1 MQFNEAQIQAIQHNT
16 GPCMVIAGPGSGKTT
31 VLTHRVRYLI
41 ERYGVNP
48 SDILVI
54 TFTKAAAEQMKL
66 KFKGLSEGRNSA
78 VTFGTFHAVFFTI
91 LKAAYNYSAH
101 CIIKPQIQ
109 HEFVK
114 DQMCRLELEYD
125 DENEAV
131 AGVLSEISCVK
142 GEDVNIDEYESRCI
156 PPQSFRIMY
165 RAYDDMLVRKHLID
179 FDDMIVQC
187 RELLM
192 QREDYRRA
200 WQNKYK
206 YILIDEFQDI
216 NKAQFDVVRILADE
230 YRNLFVVGDDDQSI
244 YGFRGSAPQIMLD
257 FNKYYSD
264 AVRIDMCINYRSTG
278 NIVFASRAV
287 AEENEHRYY
296 KDITTYNSQ
305 GDTVSVYEFNSLND
319 EKAFLVS
326 EIRRLID
333 TGIAADDIA
342 VLSRT
347 NVIGNMYMSRL
358 ESDGIP
364 CCDYS
369 AVQDVYEHWISKD
382 ILTYIRIALGSRER
396 MDFLRIINKPLRYI
410 TRSYITQ
417 PADINALKRSCERN
431 EQMSEQVEK
440 LASDINMIRNMSP
453 FAAVNYIRKG
463 IGYDE
468 YIRNY
473 IYEYKADKEELY
485 NVLDELAH
493 RASRYMSLSQWLDG
507 ITEYLKQCDTQR
519 RNNTVE
525 GVHMLT
531 MHGSKGLEYK
541 IVMVMDV
548 CEGIIPYNKA
558 VLDEQIEEERRLFLC
573 CNDKGKRKVVSSV
586 PQAEVQQRYNPFTL
600 YRRASYC
607 SLSSSSYRSSY
618 SIASNSSSNASDTS
632 SYSSSDSIFSS
643 TGSLSPSTLYL

>member
-1 MQFNEAQIQAIQHNT
+1 MQFNKAQIQAIQHNK

-41 ERYGVNP
+41 DRCGVKP

-54 TFTKAAAEQMKL
+54 TFTKAAAEQMKF
-66 KFKGLSEGRNSA
+66 KFKGLSEGRSSA

-91 LKAAYNYSAH
+91 LKAAYNYSAR
-101 CIIKPQIQ
+101 CIITPQVQ

-114 DQMCRLELEYD
+114 DQIHRLELEYD
-125 DENEAV
+125 DEKEAV
-131 AGVLSEISCVK
+131 DGVLSEISRVK
-142 GEDVNIDEYESRCI
+142 GEAVNIDEYESRCI
-156 PPQSFRIMY
+156 PPQSFRIIYM
-165 RAYDDMLVRKHLID
+165 AYDDMLVRKHLID

-305 GDTVSVYEFNSLND
+305 GDTVSVYKFNSLND

-369 AVQDVYEHWISKD
+369 VVQDIYEHWISKD

-396 MDFLRIINKPLRYI
+396 IDFLRIINKPLRYI
-410 TRSYITQ
+410 SRSYITQ
-417 PADINALKRSCERN
+417 PADINALKRGYEGN
-431 EQMSEQVEK
+431 EQMSKQVEK
-440 LASDINMIRNMSP
+440 LVSDISMIRSMSP

-463 IGYDE
+463 VGYDE

-473 IYEYKADKEELY
+473 IYEHKADKEELY

-493 RASRYMSLSQWLDG
+493 RASQYMSLSQWLDG
-507 ITEYLKQCDTQR
+507 IVEYIRQCDKDRQ
-519 RNNTVE
+519 NNTAD

-541 IVMVMDV
+541 IVLVMDA
-548 CEGIIPYNKA
+548 CEGIIPYNKSI
-558 VLDEQIEEERRLFLC
+558 LDEQIEEERRLFYVAMTRAKEKLYLLYP
-573 CNDKGKRKVVSSV
+573 K
-586 PQAEVQQRYNPFTL
+586 QRYNKDTT
-600 YRRASYC
+600 
-607 SLSSSSYRSSY
+607 RSRFIEELLTARY
-618 SIASNSSSNASDTS
+618 PLLRTDLHT
-632 SYSSSDSIFSS
+632 
-643 TGSLSPSTLYL
+643 P

>member
-1 MQFNEAQIQAIQHNT
+1 MQFNEAQIQAIQHNK

-41 ERYGVNP
+41 DRCGVNP

-66 KFKGLSEGRNSA
+66 KFKGLSEGRSSA

-91 LKAAYNYSAH
+91 LKAAYNYSAR
-101 CIIKPQIQ
+101 CIITPQVQ

-125 DENEAV
+125 DEKEAV
-131 AGVLSEISCVK
+131 AGVLSEISRVK
-142 GEDVNIDEYESRCI
+142 GEAVNIDEYESMCV
-156 PPQSFRIMY
+156 PPQSFRIIYM
-165 RAYDDMLVRKHLID
+165 AYDDMLVKKHLID
-179 FDDMIVQC
+179 FDDMIVLC

-216 NKAQFDVVRILADE
+216 NKAQFDVVRILADG

-278 NIVFASRAV
+278 NVVLASRAV

-296 KDITTYNSQ
+296 KDITTNNAQ
-305 GDTVSVYEFNSLND
+305 GDSVSIYEFNTLND

-333 TGIAADDIA
+333 AGIAADDIA

-347 NVIGNMYMSRL
+347 NIIGNMYMSRL
-358 ESDGIP
+358 KSEGIL
-364 CCDYS
+364 CRDDS
-369 AVQDVYEHWISKD
+369 AIQDVYEHWISKD
-382 ILTYIRIALGSRER
+382 ILTYIKIALGSRER

-417 PADINALKRSCERN
+417 PADINALKRGYEGN

-440 LASDINMIRNMSP
+440 LLYDISMIRSMSP

-463 IGYDE
+463 VGYDE

-473 IYEYKADKEELY
+473 IYEHKVDKEELY

-493 RASRYMSLSQWLDG
+493 RASQYMSLSQWLDG
-507 ITEYLKQCDTQR
+507 ITEYIRQCDKDRQ
-519 RNNTVE
+519 NNTAD

-541 IVMVMDV
+541 IVLVMDV

-558 VLDEQIEEERRLFLC
+558 VLDEQIEEERRLFYVAMTRAKEKLYLLYP
-573 CNDKGKRKVVSSV
+573 K
-586 PQAEVQQRYNPFTL
+586 QRYNKDTT
-600 YRRASYC
+600 
-607 SLSSSSYRSSY
+607 RSRFIEEILTARY
-618 SIASNSSSNASDTS
+618 PLLRTDLHT
-632 SYSSSDSIFSS
+632 
-643 TGSLSPSTLYL
+643 P

>member
-1 MQFNEAQIQAIQHNT
+1 MQFNKAQIQAIQHNK

-41 ERYGVNP
+41 DRCGVKP

-54 TFTKAAAEQMKL
+54 TFTKAAAEQMKF
-66 KFKGLSEGRNSA
+66 KFKGLSEGRSSA

-91 LKAAYNYSAH
+91 LKVAYNYSAR
-101 CIIKPQIQ
+101 CIITPQVQ

-114 DQMCRLELEYD
+114 DQIHRLELEYD
-125 DENEAV
+125 DEKEAV
-131 AGVLSEISCVK
+131 DGVLSEISRVK
-142 GEDVNIDEYESRCI
+142 GEAVNIDEYESRCI
-156 PPQSFRIMY
+156 PPQSFRIIYM
-165 RAYDDMLVRKHLID
+165 AYDDMLVRKHLID

-369 AVQDVYEHWISKD
+369 VVQDIYEHWISKD

-396 MDFLRIINKPLRYI
+396 IDFLRIINKPLRYI
-410 TRSYITQ
+410 SRSYITQ
-417 PADINALKRSCERN
+417 PADINALKRGYEGN
-431 EQMSEQVEK
+431 EQMSKQVEK
-440 LASDINMIRNMSP
+440 LVSDISMIRSMSP

-463 IGYDE
+463 VGYDE

-473 IYEYKADKEELY
+473 IYEHKADKEELY

-493 RASRYMSLSQWLDG
+493 RASQYMSLSQWLDG
-507 ITEYLKQCDTQR
+507 IAEYIRQCDKDRQ
-519 RNNTVE
+519 NNTAD

-541 IVMVMDV
+541 IVLVMDV
-548 CEGIIPYNKA
+548 CEGIIPYNKSI
-558 VLDEQIEEERRLFLC
+558 LDEQIEEERRLFYVAMTRAKEKLYLLYP
-573 CNDKGKRKVVSSV
+573 K
-586 PQAEVQQRYNPFTL
+586 QRYNKDTT
-600 YRRASYC
+600 
-607 SLSSSSYRSSY
+607 RSRFIEELLTARY
-618 SIASNSSSNASDTS
+618 PLLRTDLHT
-632 SYSSSDSIFSS
+632 
-643 TGSLSPSTLYL
+643 P

>member
-1 MQFNEAQIQAIQHNT
+1 MQFNKAQIQAIQHNK

-41 ERYGVNP
+41 DRCGVKP

-54 TFTKAAAEQMKL
+54 TFTKAAAEQMKF
-66 KFKGLSEGRNSA
+66 KFKGLSEGRSSA

-91 LKAAYNYSAH
+91 LKAAYNYSAR
-101 CIIKPQIQ
+101 CIITPQVQ

-114 DQMCRLELEYD
+114 DQIHRLELEYD
-125 DENEAV
+125 DEKEAV
-131 AGVLSEISCVK
+131 DGVLSEISRVK
-142 GEDVNIDEYESRCI
+142 GEAVNIDEYESRCI
-156 PPQSFRIMY
+156 PPQSFRIIYM
-165 RAYDDMLVRKHLID
+165 AYDDMLVRKHLID

-507 ITEYLKQCDTQR
+507 ITEYLKQCDNQR

-558 VLDEQIEEERRLFLC
+558 VLDEQIEEERRLFYVAMTRAKEKLYLLYP
-573 CNDKGKRKVVSSV
+573 K
-586 PQAEVQQRYNPFTL
+586 QRYNKDTT
-600 YRRASYC
+600 
-607 SLSSSSYRSSY
+607 RSRFIEELLTARY
-618 SIASNSSSNASDTS
+618 PLLRTDLHT
-632 SYSSSDSIFSS
+632 
-643 TGSLSPSTLYL
+643 P

>member
-1 MQFNEAQIQAIQHNT
+1 MQFNKAQIQAIQHNK

-41 ERYGVNP
+41 DRCGVKP

-54 TFTKAAAEQMKL
+54 TFTKAAAEQMKF
-66 KFKGLSEGRNSA
+66 KFKGLSEGRSSA

-91 LKAAYNYSAH
+91 LKAAYNYSAR
-101 CIIKPQIQ
+101 CIITPQVQ

-114 DQMCRLELEYD
+114 DQIHRLELEYD
-125 DENEAV
+125 DEKEAV
-131 AGVLSEISCVK
+131 DGVLSEISRVK
-142 GEDVNIDEYESRCI
+142 GEAVNIDEYESRCI
-156 PPQSFRIMY
+156 PPQSFRIIYM
-165 RAYDDMLVRKHLID
+165 AYDDMLVRKHLID

-278 NIVFASRAV
+278 NIVLASRAV

-296 KDITTYNSQ
+296 KDITTYNTQ

-319 EKAFLVS
+319 EKAFAAS

-333 TGIAADDIA
+333 SGIAADDIA

-369 AVQDVYEHWISKD
+369 AVQDAYEHWISKD

-396 MDFLRIINKPLRYI
+396 IDFLRIINKPLRYI
-410 TRSYITQ
+410 SRSYITQ
-417 PADINALKRSCERN
+417 PADINALKRGYEGN
-431 EQMSEQVEK
+431 EQMSKQVEK
-440 LASDINMIRNMSP
+440 LVSDISMIRSMSP

-463 IGYDE
+463 VGYDE

-473 IYEYKADKEELY
+473 IYEHKADKEELY

-493 RASRYMSLSQWLDG
+493 RASQYMSLSQWLDG
-507 ITEYLKQCDTQR
+507 IAEYIRQCDKDRQ
-519 RNNTVE
+519 NNTAD

-541 IVMVMDV
+541 IVLVMDV

-558 VLDEQIEEERRLFLC
+558 VLDEQIEEERRLFYVAMTRAKEKLYLLYP
-573 CNDKGKRKVVSSV
+573 K
-586 PQAEVQQRYNPFTL
+586 QRYNKDTT
-600 YRRASYC
+600 
-607 SLSSSSYRSSY
+607 RSRFIEEILTARY
-618 SIASNSSSNASDTS
+618 PLLRIDLHT
-632 SYSSSDSIFSS
+632 
-643 TGSLSPSTLYL
+643 P

>member
-1 MQFNEAQIQAIQHNT
+1 MQFNKAQIQAIQHNK

-41 ERYGVNP
+41 DRCGVKP

-54 TFTKAAAEQMKL
+54 TFTKAAAEQMKF
-66 KFKGLSEGRNSA
+66 KFKGLSEGRSSA

-91 LKAAYNYSAH
+91 LKAAYNYSAR
-101 CIIKPQIQ
+101 CIITPQVQ

-114 DQMCRLELEYD
+114 DQIHRLELEYD
-125 DENEAV
+125 DEKEAV
-131 AGVLSEISCVK
+131 DGVLSEISRVK
-142 GEDVNIDEYESRCI
+142 GEAVNIDEYESRCI
-156 PPQSFRIMY
+156 PPQSFRIIYM
-165 RAYDDMLVRKHLID
+165 AYDDMLVRKHLID

-369 AVQDVYEHWISKD
+369 VVQDIYEHWISKD

-396 MDFLRIINKPLRYI
+396 IDFLRIINKPLRYI
-410 TRSYITQ
+410 SRSYITQ
-417 PADINALKRSCERN
+417 PADINALKRGYEGN

-473 IYEYKADKEELY
+473 IYEHKADKEELY

-493 RASRYMSLSQWLDG
+493 RASQYMSLSQWLDG
-507 ITEYLKQCDTQR
+507 IVEYIRQCDKDRQ
-519 RNNTVE
+519 NNTAD

-541 IVMVMDV
+541 IVLVMDA
-548 CEGIIPYNKA
+548 CEGIIPYNKSI
-558 VLDEQIEEERRLFLC
+558 LDEQIEEERRLFYVAMTRAKEKLYLLYP
-573 CNDKGKRKVVSSV
+573 K
-586 PQAEVQQRYNPFTL
+586 QRYNKDTT
-600 YRRASYC
+600 
-607 SLSSSSYRSSY
+607 RSRFIEELLTARY
-618 SIASNSSSNASDTS
+618 PLLRTDLHT
-632 SYSSSDSIFSS
+632 
-643 TGSLSPSTLYL
+643 P

>member
-1 MQFNEAQIQAIQHNT
+1 MQFNKAQIQAIQHNK

-41 ERYGVNP
+41 DRCGVKP

-54 TFTKAAAEQMKL
+54 TFTKAAAEQMKF
-66 KFKGLSEGRNSA
+66 KFKGLSEGRSSA

-91 LKAAYNYSAH
+91 LKAAYNYSAR
-101 CIIKPQIQ
+101 CIITPQVQ

-114 DQMCRLELEYD
+114 DQIHRLELEYD
-125 DENEAV
+125 DEKEAV
-131 AGVLSEISCVK
+131 DGVLSEISRVK
-142 GEDVNIDEYESRCI
+142 GETVNIDEYESRCI
-156 PPQSFRIMY
+156 PPQSFRIIYM
-165 RAYDDMLVRKHLID
+165 AYDDMLVRKHLID

-369 AVQDVYEHWISKD
+369 VVQDIYEHWISKD

-396 MDFLRIINKPLRYI
+396 IDFLRIINKPLRYI
-410 TRSYITQ
+410 SRSYITQ
-417 PADINALKRSCERN
+417 PADINALKRGYEGN
-431 EQMSEQVEK
+431 EQMSKQVEK
-440 LASDINMIRNMSP
+440 LVSDISMIRSMSP

-463 IGYDE
+463 VGYDE

-473 IYEYKADKEELY
+473 IYEHKADKEELY

-493 RASRYMSLSQWLDG
+493 RASQYMSLSQWLDG
-507 ITEYLKQCDTQR
+507 IVEYIRQCDKDRQ
-519 RNNTVE
+519 NNTAD

-541 IVMVMDV
+541 IVLVMDA
-548 CEGIIPYNKA
+548 CEGIIPYNKSI
-558 VLDEQIEEERRLFLC
+558 LDEQIEEERRLFYVAMTRAKEKLYLLYP
-573 CNDKGKRKVVSSV
+573 K
-586 PQAEVQQRYNPFTL
+586 QRYNKDTT
-600 YRRASYC
+600 
-607 SLSSSSYRSSY
+607 RSRFIEELLTARY
-618 SIASNSSSNASDTS
+618 PLLRTDLHT
-632 SYSSSDSIFSS
+632 
-643 TGSLSPSTLYL
+643 P

>member
-1 MQFNEAQIQAIQHNT
+1 MQFNKAQIQAIQHNK

-41 ERYGVNP
+41 DRCGVKP

-54 TFTKAAAEQMKL
+54 TFTKAAAEQMKF
-66 KFKGLSEGRNSA
+66 KFKGLSEGRSSA

-91 LKAAYNYSAH
+91 LKAAYNYSAR
-101 CIIKPQIQ
+101 CIITPQVQ

-114 DQMCRLELEYD
+114 DQIHRLELEYD
-125 DENEAV
+125 DEKEAV
-131 AGVLSEISCVK
+131 DGVLSEISRVK
-142 GEDVNIDEYESRCI
+142 GEAVNIDEYESRCI
-156 PPQSFRIMY
+156 PPQSFRIIYM
-165 RAYDDMLVRKHLID
+165 AYDDMLVRKHLID

-369 AVQDVYEHWISKD
+369 VVQDIYEHWISKD

-396 MDFLRIINKPLRYI
+396 IDFLRIINKPLRYI
-410 TRSYITQ
+410 SRSYITQ
-417 PADINALKRSCERN
+417 PADINALKRGYEGN
-431 EQMSEQVEK
+431 EQMSKQVEK
-440 LASDINMIRNMSP
+440 LVSDISMIRSMSP

-463 IGYDE
+463 VGYDE

-473 IYEYKADKEELY
+473 IYEHKADKEELY

-493 RASRYMSLSQWLDG
+493 RASQYMSLSQWLDG
-507 ITEYLKQCDTQR
+507 IVEYIRQCDKDRQ
-519 RNNTVE
+519 NNTAD

-541 IVMVMDV
+541 IVLVMDA
-548 CEGIIPYNKA
+548 CEGIIPYNKSI
-558 VLDEQIEEERRLFLC
+558 LDEQIEEERRLFYVAMTRAKEKLYLLYP
-573 CNDKGKRKVVSSV
+573 K
-586 PQAEVQQRYNPFTL
+586 QRYNKDTT
-600 YRRASYC
+600 
-607 SLSSSSYRSSY
+607 RSRFIEELLTARY
-618 SIASNSSSNASDTS
+618 PLLRTDFHT
-632 SYSSSDSIFSS
+632 
-643 TGSLSPSTLYL
+643 P

>member
-1 MQFNEAQIQAIQHNT
+1 MQFNKAQIQAIQHNK

-41 ERYGVNP
+41 DRCGVKP

-54 TFTKAAAEQMKL
+54 TFTKAAAEQMKF
-66 KFKGLSEGRNSA
+66 KFKGLSEGRSSA

-91 LKAAYNYSAH
+91 LKAAYNYSAR
-101 CIIKPQIQ
+101 CIITPQVQ

-114 DQMCRLELEYD
+114 DQIHRLELEYD
-125 DENEAV
+125 DEKEAV
-131 AGVLSEISCVK
+131 DGVLSEISRVK
-142 GEDVNIDEYESRCI
+142 GEAVNIDEYESRCI
-156 PPQSFRIMY
+156 PPQSFRIIYM
-165 RAYDDMLVRKHLID
+165 AYDDMLVRKHLID

-333 TGIAADDIA
+333 TGIAVDDIA

-369 AVQDVYEHWISKD
+369 VVQDIYEHWISKD

-396 MDFLRIINKPLRYI
+396 IDFLRIINKPLRYI
-410 TRSYITQ
+410 SRSYITQ
-417 PADINALKRSCERN
+417 PADINALKRGYEGN
-431 EQMSEQVEK
+431 EQMSKQVEK
-440 LASDINMIRNMSP
+440 LVSDISMIRSMSP

-463 IGYDE
+463 VGYDE

-473 IYEYKADKEELY
+473 IYEHKADKEELY

-493 RASRYMSLSQWLDG
+493 RASQYMSLSQWLDG
-507 ITEYLKQCDTQR
+507 IAEYIRQCDKDRQ
-519 RNNTVE
+519 NNTAD

-541 IVMVMDV
+541 IVLVMDV
-548 CEGIIPYNKA
+548 CEGIIPYNKSI
-558 VLDEQIEEERRLFLC
+558 LDEQIEEERRLFYVAMTRAKEKLYLLYP
-573 CNDKGKRKVVSSV
+573 K
-586 PQAEVQQRYNPFTL
+586 QRYNKDTT
-600 YRRASYC
+600 
-607 SLSSSSYRSSY
+607 RSRFIEELLTARY
-618 SIASNSSSNASDTS
+618 PLLRTDLHT
-632 SYSSSDSIFSS
+632 
-643 TGSLSPSTLYL
+643 P

>member
-1 MQFNEAQIQAIQHNT
+1 MQFNKAQIQAIQHNK

-41 ERYGVNP
+41 DRCGVKP

-54 TFTKAAAEQMKL
+54 TFTKAAAEQMKF
-66 KFKGLSEGRNSA
+66 KFKGLSEGRSSA

-91 LKAAYNYSAH
+91 LKAAYNYSAR
-101 CIIKPQIQ
+101 CIITPQVQ

-114 DQMCRLELEYD
+114 DQIHRLELEYD
-125 DENEAV
+125 DEKEAV
-131 AGVLSEISCVK
+131 DGVLSEISRVK
-142 GEDVNIDEYESRCI
+142 GEAVNIDEYESRCI
-156 PPQSFRIMY
+156 PPQSFRIIYM
-165 RAYDDMLVRKHLID
+165 AYDDMLVRKHLID

-216 NKAQFDVVRILADE
+216 NKAQFDVVRILADR

-278 NIVFASRAV
+278 NIVLASRAV

-296 KDITTYNSQ
+296 KDITTYNTQ

-319 EKAFLVS
+319 EKAFAAS

-333 TGIAADDIA
+333 SGIAADDIA

-369 AVQDVYEHWISKD
+369 VVQDIYEHWISKD

-396 MDFLRIINKPLRYI
+396 IDFLRIINKPLRYI
-410 TRSYITQ
+410 SRSYITQ
-417 PADINALKRSCERN
+417 PADINALKRGYEGN
-431 EQMSEQVEK
+431 EQMSKQVEK
-440 LASDINMIRNMSP
+440 LVSDISMIRSMSP

-463 IGYDE
+463 VGYDE

-473 IYEYKADKEELY
+473 IYEHKADKEELY

-493 RASRYMSLSQWLDG
+493 RASQYMSLSQWLDG
-507 ITEYLKQCDTQR
+507 IAEYIRQCDKDRQ
-519 RNNTVE
+519 NNTAD

-541 IVMVMDV
+541 IVLVMDV

-558 VLDEQIEEERRLFLC
+558 VLDEQIEEERRLFYVAMTRAKEKLYLLYP
-573 CNDKGKRKVVSSV
+573 K
-586 PQAEVQQRYNPFTL
+586 QRYNKDTT
-600 YRRASYC
+600 
-607 SLSSSSYRSSY
+607 RSRFIEEILTARY
-618 SIASNSSSNASDTS
+618 PLLRIDLHT
-632 SYSSSDSIFSS
+632 
-643 TGSLSPSTLYL
+643 P

>member
-1 MQFNEAQIQAIQHNT
+1 MQFNKAQIQAIQHNK

-41 ERYGVNP
+41 DRCGVKP

-54 TFTKAAAEQMKL
+54 TFTKAAAEQMKF
-66 KFKGLSEGRNSA
+66 KFKGLSEGRSSA

-91 LKAAYNYSAH
+91 LKAAYNYSAR
-101 CIIKPQIQ
+101 CIITPQVQ

-114 DQMCRLELEYD
+114 DQIHRLELEYD
-125 DENEAV
+125 DEKEAV
-131 AGVLSEISCVK
+131 DGVLSEISRVK
-142 GEDVNIDEYESRCI
+142 GEAVNIDEYESRCI
-156 PPQSFRIMY
+156 PPQSFRIIYM
-165 RAYDDMLVRKHLID
+165 AYDDMLVRKHLID

-369 AVQDVYEHWISKD
+369 VVQDIYEHWISKD

-396 MDFLRIINKPLRYI
+396 IDFLRIINKPLRYI
-410 TRSYITQ
+410 SRSYITQ
-417 PADINALKRSCERN
+417 PADINALKRGYEGN
-431 EQMSEQVEK
+431 EQMSKQVEK
-440 LASDINMIRNMSP
+440 LVSDISMIRSMSP
-453 FAAVNYIRKG
+453 FAAVNYICL
-463 IGYDE
+463 
-468 YIRNY
+468 
-473 IYEYKADKEELY
+473 LY
-485 NVLDELAH
+485 
-493 RASRYMSLSQWLDG
+493 
-507 ITEYLKQCDTQR
+507 T
-519 RNNTVE
+519 
-525 GVHMLT
+525 
-531 MHGSKGLEYK
+531 
-541 IVMVMDV
+541 
-548 CEGIIPYNKA
+548 
-558 VLDEQIEEERRLFLC
+558 
-573 CNDKGKRKVVSSV
+573 
-586 PQAEVQQRYNPFTL
+586 
-600 YRRASYC
+600 
-607 SLSSSSYRSSY
+607 
-618 SIASNSSSNASDTS
+618 
-632 SYSSSDSIFSS
+632 
-643 TGSLSPSTLYL
+643 SPSPRD

>member
-1 MQFNEAQIQAIQHNT
+1 MQFNEAQIQAIQHNK

-41 ERYGVNP
+41 DRCGVKP

-54 TFTKAAAEQMKL
+54 TFTKAAAEQMKF
-66 KFKGLSEGRNSA
+66 KFKGLSEGRSSA

-91 LKAAYNYSAH
+91 LKAAYNYSAR
-101 CIIKPQIQ
+101 CIITPQVQ

-114 DQMCRLELEYD
+114 DQIHRLELEYD
-125 DENEAV
+125 DEKEAV
-131 AGVLSEISCVK
+131 DGVLSEISRVK
-142 GEDVNIDEYESRCI
+142 GEAVNIDEYESRCI
-156 PPQSFRIMY
+156 PPQSFRIIYM
-165 RAYDDMLVRKHLID
+165 AYDDMLVRKHLID

-369 AVQDVYEHWISKD
+369 VVQDIYEHWISKD

-396 MDFLRIINKPLRYI
+396 IDFLRIINKPLRYI
-410 TRSYITQ
+410 SHSYITQ
-417 PADINALKRSCERN
+417 PADINALKRGYEGN

-440 LASDINMIRNMSP
+440 LVSDISLIRSMSP

-463 IGYDE
+463 VGYDE

-473 IYEYKADKEELY
+473 IYEHKADKEELY

-493 RASRYMSLSQWLDG
+493 RASQYMSLSQWLED
-507 ITEYLKQCDTQR
+507 IAEYIRQCDKDRQ
-519 RNNTVE
+519 NNTAD

-541 IVMVMDV
+541 IVLVMDV

-558 VLDEQIEEERRLFLC
+558 VLDSQIEEERRLFYVAMTRAKEKLYLLYP
-573 CNDKGKRKVVSSV
+573 K
-586 PQAEVQQRYNPFTL
+586 QRYNKDTT
-600 YRRASYC
+600 
-607 SLSSSSYRSSY
+607 RSRFIEELLTARY
-618 SIASNSSSNASDTS
+618 PLLRTDLHT
-632 SYSSSDSIFSS
+632 
-643 TGSLSPSTLYL
+643 P

>member
-1 MQFNEAQIQAIQHNT
+1 MQFNKAQIQAIQHNK

-41 ERYGVNP
+41 DRCGVKP

-54 TFTKAAAEQMKL
+54 TFTKAAAEQMKF
-66 KFKGLSEGRNSA
+66 KFKGLSEGRSSA

-91 LKAAYNYSAH
+91 LKAAYNYSAR
-101 CIIKPQIQ
+101 CIITPQVQ

-114 DQMCRLELEYD
+114 DQIHRLELEYD
-125 DENEAV
+125 DEKEAV
-131 AGVLSEISCVK
+131 DGVLSEISRVK
-142 GEDVNIDEYESRCI
+142 GEAVNIDEYESRCI
-156 PPQSFRIMY
+156 PPQSFRIIYM
-165 RAYDDMLVRKHLID
+165 AYDDMLVRKHLID

-216 NKAQFDVVRILADE
+216 NKAQFDVVRILADR

-369 AVQDVYEHWISKD
+369 VVQDIYEHWISKD

-396 MDFLRIINKPLRYI
+396 IDFLRIINKPLRYI
-410 TRSYITQ
+410 SRSYITQ
-417 PADINALKRSCERN
+417 PADINALKRGYEGN
-431 EQMSEQVEK
+431 EQMSKQVEK
-440 LASDINMIRNMSP
+440 LVSDISMIRSMSP

-463 IGYDE
+463 VGYDE

-473 IYEYKADKEELY
+473 IYEHKADKEELY

-493 RASRYMSLSQWLDG
+493 RASQYMSLSQWLDG
-507 ITEYLKQCDTQR
+507 IVEYIRQCDKDRQ
-519 RNNTVE
+519 NNTAD

-541 IVMVMDV
+541 IVLVMDA
-548 CEGIIPYNKA
+548 CEGIIPYNKSI
-558 VLDEQIEEERRLFLC
+558 LDEQIEEERRLFYVAMTRAKEKLYLLYP
-573 CNDKGKRKVVSSV
+573 K
-586 PQAEVQQRYNPFTL
+586 QRYNKDTT
-600 YRRASYC
+600 
-607 SLSSSSYRSSY
+607 RSRFIEELLTARY
-618 SIASNSSSNASDTS
+618 PLLRTDLHT
-632 SYSSSDSIFSS
+632 
-643 TGSLSPSTLYL
+643 P

>member
-1 MQFNEAQIQAIQHNT
+1 MQFNKAQIQAIQHNK

-41 ERYGVNP
+41 DRCGVKP

-54 TFTKAAAEQMKL
+54 TFTKAAAEQMKF
-66 KFKGLSEGRNSA
+66 KFKGLSEGRSSA
-78 VTFGTFHAVFFTI
+78 VTFDTFHAVFFTI
-91 LKAAYNYSAH
+91 LKAAYNYSAR
-101 CIIKPQIQ
+101 CIITPQVQ

-114 DQMCRLELEYD
+114 DQIHRLELEYD
-125 DENEAV
+125 DEKEAV
-131 AGVLSEISCVK
+131 DGVLSEISRVK
-142 GEDVNIDEYESRCI
+142 GEAVNIDEYESRCI
-156 PPQSFRIMY
+156 PPQSFRIIYM
-165 RAYDDMLVRKHLID
+165 AYDDMLVRKHLID

-369 AVQDVYEHWISKD
+369 VVQDIYEHWISKD

-396 MDFLRIINKPLRYI
+396 IDFLRIINKPLRYI
-410 TRSYITQ
+410 SRSYITQ
-417 PADINALKRSCERN
+417 PADINALKRGYEGN
-431 EQMSEQVEK
+431 EQMSKQVEK
-440 LASDINMIRNMSP
+440 LVSDISMIRSMSP

-463 IGYDE
+463 VGYDE

-473 IYEYKADKEELY
+473 IYEHKADKEELY

-493 RASRYMSLSQWLDG
+493 RASQYMSLSQWLDG
-507 ITEYLKQCDTQR
+507 IAEYIRQCDKDRQ
-519 RNNTVE
+519 NNTAD

-541 IVMVMDV
+541 IVLVMDV

-558 VLDEQIEEERRLFLC
+558 VLDEQIEEETFLC
-573 CNDKGKRKVVSSV
+573 CDDKGKRKVVSSV
-586 PQAEVQQRYNPFTL
+586 PQAEV
-600 YRRASYC
+600 
-607 SLSSSSYRSSY
+607 
-618 SIASNSSSNASDTS
+618 
-632 SYSSSDSIFSS
+632 
-643 TGSLSPSTLYL
+643 

>member
-1 MQFNEAQIQAIQHNT
+1 MQFNKAQIQAIQHNK

-41 ERYGVNP
+41 DRCGVKP

-54 TFTKAAAEQMKL
+54 TFTKAAAEQMKF
-66 KFKGLSEGRNSA
+66 KFKGLSEGRSSA

-91 LKAAYNYSAH
+91 LKAAYNYSAR
-101 CIIKPQIQ
+101 CIITPQVQ

-114 DQMCRLELEYD
+114 DQIHRLELEYD
-125 DENEAV
+125 DEKEAV
-131 AGVLSEISCVK
+131 DGVLSEISRVK
-142 GEDVNIDEYESRCI
+142 GEAVNIDEYESRCI
-156 PPQSFRIMY
+156 PPQSFRIIYM
-165 RAYDDMLVRKHLID
+165 AYDDMLVRKHLID

-369 AVQDVYEHWISKD
+369 VVQDIYEHWISKD

-396 MDFLRIINKPLRYI
+396 IDFLRIINKPLRYI
-410 TRSYITQ
+410 SRSYITQ
-417 PADINALKRSCERN
+417 PADINALKRGYEGN
-431 EQMSEQVEK
+431 EQMSKQVEK
-440 LASDINMIRNMSP
+440 LVSDISMIRSMSP

-463 IGYDE
+463 VGYDE

-473 IYEYKADKEELY
+473 IYEHKADKEELY

-493 RASRYMSLSQWLDG
+493 RASQYMSLSQWLDG
-507 ITEYLKQCDTQR
+507 IVEYIRQCDKDRQ
-519 RNNTVE
+519 NNTAD

-541 IVMVMDV
+541 IVLVMDV
-548 CEGIIPYNKA
+548 CEGIIPYNKSI
-558 VLDEQIEEERRLFLC
+558 LDEQIEEERRLFYVAMTRAKEKLYLLYP
-573 CNDKGKRKVVSSV
+573 K
-586 PQAEVQQRYNPFTL
+586 QRYNKDTT
-600 YRRASYC
+600 
-607 SLSSSSYRSSY
+607 RSRFIEELLTARY
-618 SIASNSSSNASDTS
+618 PLLRTDLHT
-632 SYSSSDSIFSS
+632 
-643 TGSLSPSTLYL
+643 P

>member
-1 MQFNEAQIQAIQHNT
+1 MQFNKAQIQAIQHNK

-41 ERYGVNP
+41 DRCGVKP

-54 TFTKAAAEQMKL
+54 TFTKAAAEQMKF
-66 KFKGLSEGRNSA
+66 KFKGLSEGRSSA

-91 LKAAYNYSAH
+91 LKAAYNYSAR
-101 CIIKPQIQ
+101 CIITPQVQ

-114 DQMCRLELEYD
+114 DQIHRLELEYD
-125 DENEAV
+125 DEKEAV
-131 AGVLSEISCVK
+131 DGVLSEISRVK
-142 GEDVNIDEYESRCI
+142 GEAVNIDEYESRCI
-156 PPQSFRIMY
+156 PPQSFRIIYM
-165 RAYDDMLVRKHLID
+165 AYDDMLVRKHLID

-347 NVIGNMYMSRL
+347 NIIGNMYMSRL
-358 ESDGIP
+358 ESDGVP

-369 AVQDVYEHWISKD
+369 VVQDIYEHWISKD

-396 MDFLRIINKPLRYI
+396 IDFLRIINKPLRYI

-417 PADINALKRSCERN
+417 PADINALKRGYEGN

-440 LASDINMIRNMSP
+440 LVSDISLIRSMSP

-463 IGYDE
+463 VGYDE

-473 IYEYKADKEELY
+473 IYEHKADKEELY

-493 RASRYMSLSQWLDG
+493 RASQYMSLSQWLED
-507 ITEYLKQCDTQR
+507 IAEYIRQCDKDRQ
-519 RNNTVE
+519 NNTAD

-541 IVMVMDV
+541 IVLVMDV

-558 VLDEQIEEERRLFLC
+558 VLDSQIEEERRLFYVAMTRAKEKLYLLYP
-573 CNDKGKRKVVSSV
+573 K
-586 PQAEVQQRYNPFTL
+586 QRYNKDTT
-600 YRRASYC
+600 
-607 SLSSSSYRSSY
+607 RSRFIEELLTARY
-618 SIASNSSSNASDTS
+618 PLLRTDLHT
-632 SYSSSDSIFSS
+632 
-643 TGSLSPSTLYL
+643 P

>member
-1 MQFNEAQIQAIQHNT
+1 MQFNKAQIQAIQHNK

-41 ERYGVNP
+41 DRCGVKP

-54 TFTKAAAEQMKL
+54 TFTKAAAEQMKF
-66 KFKGLSEGRNSA
+66 KFKGLSEGRSSA

-91 LKAAYNYSAH
+91 LKAAYNYSAR
-101 CIIKPQIQ
+101 CIITPQVQ

-114 DQMCRLELEYD
+114 DQIHRLELEYD
-125 DENEAV
+125 DEKEAV
-131 AGVLSEISCVK
+131 DGVLSEISRVK
-142 GEDVNIDEYESRCI
+142 GEAVNIDEYESRCI
-156 PPQSFRIMY
+156 TPQSFRIIYM
-165 RAYDDMLVRKHLID
+165 AYDDMLVRKHLID

-369 AVQDVYEHWISKD
+369 VVQDIYEHWISKD

-396 MDFLRIINKPLRYI
+396 IDFLRIINKPLRYI
-410 TRSYITQ
+410 SRSYITQ
-417 PADINALKRSCERN
+417 PADINALKRGYEGN
-431 EQMSEQVEK
+431 EQMSKQVEK
-440 LASDINMIRNMSP
+440 LVSDISMIRSMSP

-463 IGYDE
+463 VGYDE

-473 IYEYKADKEELY
+473 IYEHKADKEELY

-493 RASRYMSLSQWLDG
+493 RASQYMSLSQWLDG
-507 ITEYLKQCDTQR
+507 IAEYIRQCDKDRQ
-519 RNNTVE
+519 NNTAD

-541 IVMVMDV
+541 IVLVMDV
-548 CEGIIPYNKA
+548 CEGIIPYNKSI
-558 VLDEQIEEERRLFLC
+558 LDEQIEEERRLFYVAMTRAKEKLYLLYP
-573 CNDKGKRKVVSSV
+573 K
-586 PQAEVQQRYNPFTL
+586 QRYNKDTT
-600 YRRASYC
+600 
-607 SLSSSSYRSSY
+607 RSRFIEELLTARY
-618 SIASNSSSNASDTS
+618 PLLRTDLHT
-632 SYSSSDSIFSS
+632 
-643 TGSLSPSTLYL
+643 P

>member
-1 MQFNEAQIQAIQHNT
+1 MQFNKAQIQAIQHNK

-41 ERYGVNP
+41 DRCGVKP

-54 TFTKAAAEQMKL
+54 TFTKAAAEQMKF
-66 KFKGLSEGRNSA
+66 KFNGLSEGRSSA

-91 LKAAYNYSAH
+91 LKAAYNYSAR
-101 CIIKPQIQ
+101 CIITPQVQ

-114 DQMCRLELEYD
+114 DQIHRLELEYD
-125 DENEAV
+125 DEKEAV
-131 AGVLSEISCVK
+131 DGVLSEISRVK
-142 GEDVNIDEYESRCI
+142 GEAVNIDEYESRCI
-156 PPQSFRIMY
+156 PPQSFRIIYM
-165 RAYDDMLVRKHLID
+165 AYDDMLVRKHLID

-369 AVQDVYEHWISKD
+369 VVQDIYEHWISKD

-396 MDFLRIINKPLRYI
+396 IDFLRIINKPLRYI
-410 TRSYITQ
+410 SRSYITQ
-417 PADINALKRSCERN
+417 PADINALKRGYEGN
-431 EQMSEQVEK
+431 EQMSKQVEK
-440 LASDINMIRNMSP
+440 LVSDISMIRSMSP

-463 IGYDE
+463 VGYDE

-473 IYEYKADKEELY
+473 IYEHKADKEELY

-493 RASRYMSLSQWLDG
+493 RASQYMSLSQWLDG
-507 ITEYLKQCDTQR
+507 IVEYIRQCDKDRQ
-519 RNNTVE
+519 NNTAD

-541 IVMVMDV
+541 IVLVMGA
-548 CEGIIPYNKA
+548 CEGIIPYNKSI
-558 VLDEQIEEERRLFLC
+558 LDEQIEEERRLFYVAMTRAKEKLYLLYP
-573 CNDKGKRKVVSSV
+573 K
-586 PQAEVQQRYNPFTL
+586 QRYNKDTT
-600 YRRASYC
+600 
-607 SLSSSSYRSSY
+607 RSRFIEELLTARY
-618 SIASNSSSNASDTS
+618 PLLRTDLHT
-632 SYSSSDSIFSS
+632 
-643 TGSLSPSTLYL
+643 P

>member
-1 MQFNEAQIQAIQHNT
+1 MQFNEAQIQAIQHNK

-31 VLTHRVRYLI
+31 VITHRVRYLI
-41 ERYGVNP
+41 DRCGVKP

-66 KFKGLSEGRNSA
+66 KFKGLSEGRSSA

-91 LKAAYNYSAH
+91 LKAAYNYSAR
-101 CIIKPQIQ
+101 CIITPQVQ

-125 DENEAV
+125 DEKEAV
-131 AGVLSEISCVK
+131 AGVLSEISRVK
-142 GEDVNIDEYESRCI
+142 GEAVNIDEYESMCV
-156 PPQSFRIMY
+156 PPQSFRIIYM
-165 RAYDDMLVRKHLID
+165 AYDDMLVKKHLID
-179 FDDMIVQC
+179 FDDMIVLC

-216 NKAQFDVVRILADE
+216 NKAQFDVVRILADG

-257 FNKYYSD
+257 FDKYYSD

-278 NIVFASRAV
+278 NVVLASRAV

-296 KDITTYNSQ
+296 KDITTNNAQ
-305 GDTVSVYEFNSLND
+305 GDSVSIYEFNTLND

-333 TGIAADDIA
+333 AGIAADDIA

-347 NVIGNMYMSRL
+347 NIIGNMYMSRL
-358 ESDGIP
+358 KSEGIS
-364 CCDYS
+364 CRDDS
-369 AVQDVYEHWISKD
+369 AIQDVYEHWISKD
-382 ILTYIRIALGSRER
+382 ILTYIKIALGSRER

-417 PADINALKRSCERN
+417 PADINALKRGYEGN

-440 LASDINMIRNMSP
+440 LLYDISMIRSMSP

-463 IGYDE
+463 VGYDE

-473 IYEYKADKEELY
+473 IYEHKADKEELY

-493 RASRYMSLSQWLDG
+493 RASQYMSLSQWLDG
-507 ITEYLKQCDTQR
+507 ITEYIRQCDKDRQ
-519 RNNTVE
+519 NNTAD

-541 IVMVMDV
+541 IVLVMDV

-558 VLDEQIEEERRLFLC
+558 VLDEQIEEERRLFYVAMTRAKEKLYLLYP
-573 CNDKGKRKVVSSV
+573 K
-586 PQAEVQQRYNPFTL
+586 QRYNKDTT
-600 YRRASYC
+600 
-607 SLSSSSYRSSY
+607 RSRFIEEILTARY
-618 SIASNSSSNASDTS
+618 PLLRTDLHT
-632 SYSSSDSIFSS
+632 
-643 TGSLSPSTLYL
+643 P

>member
-1 MQFNEAQIQAIQHNT
+1 MQFNKAQIQAIQHNK

-41 ERYGVNP
+41 DRCGVKP

-54 TFTKAAAEQMKL
+54 TFTKAAAEQMKF
-66 KFKGLSEGRNSA
+66 KFKGLSEGRSSA

-91 LKAAYNYSAH
+91 LKAAYNYSAR
-101 CIIKPQIQ
+101 CIITPQVQ

-114 DQMCRLELEYD
+114 DQIHRLELEYD
-125 DENEAV
+125 DEKEAV
-131 AGVLSEISCVK
+131 DGVLSEISRVK
-142 GEDVNIDEYESRCI
+142 GEAVNIDEYESRCI
-156 PPQSFRIMY
+156 PPQSFRIIYM
-165 RAYDDMLVRKHLID
+165 AYDDMLVRKHLID

-369 AVQDVYEHWISKD
+369 AVQDIYEHWISKD

-396 MDFLRIINKPLRYI
+396 IDFLRIINKPLRYI
-410 TRSYITQ
+410 SRSYITQ
-417 PADINALKRSCERN
+417 PADINALKRDYEGN
-431 EQMSEQVEK
+431 EQMSKQVEK
-440 LASDINMIRNMSP
+440 LVSDISMIRSMSP

-463 IGYDE
+463 VGYDE

-473 IYEYKADKEELY
+473 IYEHKADKEELY

-493 RASRYMSLSQWLDG
+493 RASQYMSLSQWLDG
-507 ITEYLKQCDTQR
+507 IAEYIRQCDKDRQ
-519 RNNTVE
+519 NNTAD

-541 IVMVMDV
+541 IVLVMDA
-548 CEGIIPYNKA
+548 CEGIIPYNKSI
-558 VLDEQIEEERRLFLC
+558 LDEQIEEERRLFYVAMTRAKEKLYLLYP
-573 CNDKGKRKVVSSV
+573 K
-586 PQAEVQQRYNPFTL
+586 QRYNKDTT
-600 YRRASYC
+600 
-607 SLSSSSYRSSY
+607 RSRFIEELLTARY
-618 SIASNSSSNASDTS
+618 PLLRTDLHT
-632 SYSSSDSIFSS
+632 
-643 TGSLSPSTLYL
+643 P

>member
-1 MQFNEAQIQAIQHNT
+1 MQFNKAQIQAIQHNK

-41 ERYGVNP
+41 DRCGVKP

-54 TFTKAAAEQMKL
+54 TFTKAAAEQMKF
-66 KFKGLSEGRNSA
+66 KFKGLSEGRSSA

-91 LKAAYNYSAH
+91 LKAAYNYSAR
-101 CIIKPQIQ
+101 CIITPQVQ

-114 DQMCRLELEYD
+114 DQIHRIELEYD
-125 DENEAV
+125 DEKEAV
-131 AGVLSEISCVK
+131 DGVLSEISRVK
-142 GEDVNIDEYESRCI
+142 GEAVNIDEYESRCI
-156 PPQSFRIMY
+156 PPQSFRIIYM
-165 RAYDDMLVRKHLID
+165 AYDDMLVRKHLID

-369 AVQDVYEHWISKD
+369 VVQDIYEHWISKD

-396 MDFLRIINKPLRYI
+396 IDFLRIINKPLRYI
-410 TRSYITQ
+410 SRSYITQ
-417 PADINALKRSCERN
+417 PADINALKRGYEGN
-431 EQMSEQVEK
+431 EQMSKQVEK
-440 LASDINMIRNMSP
+440 LVSDISMIRSMSP

-463 IGYDE
+463 VGYDE

-473 IYEYKADKEELY
+473 IYEHKADKEELY

-493 RASRYMSLSQWLDG
+493 RASQYMSLSQWLDG
-507 ITEYLKQCDTQR
+507 IVEYIRQCDKDRQ
-519 RNNTVE
+519 NNTAD

-541 IVMVMDV
+541 IVLVMDA
-548 CEGIIPYNKA
+548 CEGIIPYNKSI
-558 VLDEQIEEERRLFLC
+558 LDEQIEEERRLFYVAMTRAKEKLYLLYP
-573 CNDKGKRKVVSSV
+573 K
-586 PQAEVQQRYNPFTL
+586 QRYNKDTT
-600 YRRASYC
+600 
-607 SLSSSSYRSSY
+607 RSRFIEELLTARY
-618 SIASNSSSNASDTS
+618 PLLRTDLHT
-632 SYSSSDSIFSS
+632 
-643 TGSLSPSTLYL
+643 P

>member
-1 MQFNEAQIQAIQHNT
+1 MQFNKAQIQAIQHNK

-41 ERYGVNP
+41 DRCGVKP

-54 TFTKAAAEQMKL
+54 TFTKAAAEQMKF
-66 KFKGLSEGRNSA
+66 KFKGLSEGRSSA

-91 LKAAYNYSAH
+91 LKAAYNYSAR
-101 CIIKPQIQ
+101 CIITPQVQ

-114 DQMCRLELEYD
+114 DQIHRLELEYD
-125 DENEAV
+125 DEKEAV
-131 AGVLSEISCVK
+131 DGVLSEISRVK
-142 GEDVNIDEYESRCI
+142 GEAVNIDVYESRCI
-156 PPQSFRIMY
+156 PPQSFRIIYM
-165 RAYDDMLVRKHLID
+165 AYDDMLVRKHLID

-369 AVQDVYEHWISKD
+369 VVQDIYEHWISKD

-396 MDFLRIINKPLRYI
+396 IDFLRIINKPLRYI
-410 TRSYITQ
+410 SRSYITQ
-417 PADINALKRSCERN
+417 PADINALKRGYEGN
-431 EQMSEQVEK
+431 EQMSKQVEK
-440 LASDINMIRNMSP
+440 LVSDISMIRSMSP

-463 IGYDE
+463 VGYDE

-473 IYEYKADKEELY
+473 IYEHKADKEELY

-493 RASRYMSLSQWLDG
+493 RASQYMSLSQWLDG
-507 ITEYLKQCDTQR
+507 IAEYIRQCDKDRQ
-519 RNNTVE
+519 NNTAD

-541 IVMVMDV
+541 IVLVMDA
-548 CEGIIPYNKA
+548 CEGIIPYNKSI
-558 VLDEQIEEERRLFLC
+558 LDEQIEEERRLFYVAMTRAKEKLYLLYP
-573 CNDKGKRKVVSSV
+573 K
-586 PQAEVQQRYNPFTL
+586 QRYNKDTT
-600 YRRASYC
+600 
-607 SLSSSSYRSSY
+607 RSRFIEELLTARY
-618 SIASNSSSNASDTS
+618 PLLRTDLHT
-632 SYSSSDSIFSS
+632 
-643 TGSLSPSTLYL
+643 P

>member
-1 MQFNEAQIQAIQHNT
+1 MQFNEAQIQAIQHNK

-31 VLTHRVRYLI
+31 VITHRVRYLI
-41 ERYGVNP
+41 DRCGVKP

-66 KFKGLSEGRNSA
+66 KFKGLSEGRSSA

-91 LKAAYNYSAH
+91 LKAAYNYSAR
-101 CIIKPQIQ
+101 CIITPQVQ

-125 DENEAV
+125 DEKEAV
-131 AGVLSEISCVK
+131 AGVLSEISRVK
-142 GEDVNIDEYESRCI
+142 GEAVNIDEYESMCV
-156 PPQSFRIMY
+156 PPQSFRIIYM
-165 RAYDDMLVRKHLID
+165 AYDDMLVKKHLID
-179 FDDMIVQC
+179 FDDMIVLS

-216 NKAQFDVVRILADE
+216 NKAQFDVVRILADG

-278 NIVFASRAV
+278 NVVLASRAV

-296 KDITTYNSQ
+296 KDITTNNAQ
-305 GDTVSVYEFNSLND
+305 GDSVSIYEFNTLND

-333 TGIAADDIA
+333 AGIAADDIA

-347 NVIGNMYMSRL
+347 NIIGNMYMSRL
-358 ESDGIP
+358 KSEGIL
-364 CCDYS
+364 CRDDS
-369 AVQDVYEHWISKD
+369 AIQDVYEHWISKD
-382 ILTYIRIALGSRER
+382 ILTYIKIALGSRER

-417 PADINALKRSCERN
+417 PADINALKRGYEGN

-440 LASDINMIRNMSP
+440 LVSDISMIRSMSP

-463 IGYDE
+463 VGYDE

-473 IYEYKADKEELY
+473 IYEHKADKEELY

-493 RASRYMSLSQWLDG
+493 RASQYMSLSQWLDC
-507 ITEYLKQCDTQR
+507 ITEYIRQCDKDRQ
-519 RNNTVE
+519 NNTAD

-541 IVMVMDV
+541 IVLVMDV
-548 CEGIIPYNKA
+548 CEGIVPYNKA
-558 VLDEQIEEERRLFLC
+558 VLDEQIEEERRLFYVAMTRAKEKLYLLYP
-573 CNDKGKRKVVSSV
+573 K
-586 PQAEVQQRYNPFTL
+586 QRYNKDTT
-600 YRRASYC
+600 
-607 SLSSSSYRSSY
+607 RSRFIEEILTARY
-618 SIASNSSSNASDTS
+618 PLLRTDLHT
-632 SYSSSDSIFSS
+632 
-643 TGSLSPSTLYL
+643 P

>member
-1 MQFNEAQIQAIQHNT
+1 MQFNKAQIQAIQHNK

-41 ERYGVNP
+41 DRCGVKP

-54 TFTKAAAEQMKL
+54 TFTKAAAEQIKF
-66 KFKGLSEGRNSA
+66 KFKGLSEGRSSA

-91 LKAAYNYSAH
+91 LKAAYNYSAR
-101 CIIKPQIQ
+101 CIITPQVQ

-114 DQMCRLELEYD
+114 DQIHRLELEYD
-125 DENEAV
+125 DEKEAV
-131 AGVLSEISCVK
+131 DGVLSEISRVK
-142 GEDVNIDEYESRCI
+142 GEAVNIDEYESRCI
-156 PPQSFRIMY
+156 PPQSFRIIYM
-165 RAYDDMLVRKHLID
+165 AYDDMLVRKHLID

-369 AVQDVYEHWISKD
+369 VVQDIYEHWISKD

-396 MDFLRIINKPLRYI
+396 IDFLRIINKPLRYI
-410 TRSYITQ
+410 SRSYITQ
-417 PADINALKRSCERN
+417 PADINALKRGYEGN
-431 EQMSEQVEK
+431 EQMSKQVEK
-440 LASDINMIRNMSP
+440 LVSDISMIRSMSP

-463 IGYDE
+463 VGYDE

-473 IYEYKADKEELY
+473 IYEHKADKEELY

-493 RASRYMSLSQWLDG
+493 RASQYMSLSQWLDG
-507 ITEYLKQCDTQR
+507 IVEYIRQCDKDRQ
-519 RNNTVE
+519 NNTAD

-541 IVMVMDV
+541 IVLVMDA
-548 CEGIIPYNKA
+548 CEGIIPYNKSI
-558 VLDEQIEEERRLFLC
+558 LDEQIEEERRLFYVAMTRAKEKLYLLYP
-573 CNDKGKRKVVSSV
+573 K
-586 PQAEVQQRYNPFTL
+586 QRYNKDTT
-600 YRRASYC
+600 
-607 SLSSSSYRSSY
+607 RSRFIEELLTARY
-618 SIASNSSSNASDTS
+618 PLLRTDLHT
-632 SYSSSDSIFSS
+632 
-643 TGSLSPSTLYL
+643 P

>member
-1 MQFNEAQIQAIQHNT
+1 MQFNKAQIQAIQHNK

-41 ERYGVNP
+41 DRCGVKP

-54 TFTKAAAEQMKL
+54 TFTKAAAEQMKF
-66 KFKGLSEGRNSA
+66 KFKGLSEGRSSA

-91 LKAAYNYSAH
+91 LKAAYNYSAR
-101 CIIKPQIQ
+101 CIITPQVQ

-114 DQMCRLELEYD
+114 DQIHRLELEYD
-125 DENEAV
+125 DEKEAV
-131 AGVLSEISCVK
+131 DGVLSEISRVK
-142 GEDVNIDEYESRCI
+142 GEAVNIDEYESRCI
-156 PPQSFRIMY
+156 TPQSFRIIYM
-165 RAYDDMLVRKHLID
+165 AYDDMLVRKHLID

-369 AVQDVYEHWISKD
+369 VVQDIYEHWISKD

-396 MDFLRIINKPLRYI
+396 IDFLRIINKPLRYI
-410 TRSYITQ
+410 SRSYITQ
-417 PADINALKRSCERN
+417 PADINALKRGYEGN
-431 EQMSEQVEK
+431 EQMSKQVEK
-440 LASDINMIRNMSP
+440 LVSDISMIRSMSP

-463 IGYDE
+463 VGYDE

-473 IYEYKADKEELY
+473 IYEHKADKEELY

-493 RASRYMSLSQWLDG
+493 RASQYMSLSQWLDG
-507 ITEYLKQCDTQR
+507 IVEYIRQCDKDRQ
-519 RNNTVE
+519 NNTAD

-541 IVMVMDV
+541 IVLVMDA
-548 CEGIIPYNKA
+548 CEGIIPYNKSI
-558 VLDEQIEEERRLFLC
+558 LDEQIEEERRLFYVAMTRAKEKLYLLYS
-573 CNDKGKRKVVSSV
+573 K
-586 PQAEVQQRYNPFTL
+586 QRYNKDTT
-600 YRRASYC
+600 
-607 SLSSSSYRSSY
+607 RSRFIEELLTARY
-618 SIASNSSSNASDTS
+618 PLLRTDLHT
-632 SYSSSDSIFSS
+632 
-643 TGSLSPSTLYL
+643 P

>member
-1 MQFNEAQIQAIQHNT
+1 MQFNEAQIQAIQHNK
-16 GPCMVIAGPGSGKTT
+16 GPSMVIAGPGSGKTT

-41 ERYGVNP
+41 DRCGVKP

-54 TFTKAAAEQMKL
+54 TFTKAAAEQMKF
-66 KFKGLSEGRNSA
+66 KFKGLSEGRSSA

-91 LKAAYNYSAH
+91 LKAAYNYSAR
-101 CIIKPQIQ
+101 CIITPQVQ

-114 DQMCRLELEYD
+114 DQIHRLELEYD
-125 DENEAV
+125 DEKEAV
-131 AGVLSEISCVK
+131 DGVLSEISRVK
-142 GEDVNIDEYESRCI
+142 GEAVNIDEYESRCI
-156 PPQSFRIMY
+156 PPQSFRIIYM
-165 RAYDDMLVRKHLID
+165 AYDDMLVRKHLID

-369 AVQDVYEHWISKD
+369 VVQDIYEHWISKD

-410 TRSYITQ
+410 SRSYITQ
-417 PADINALKRSCERN
+417 PADINALKRGYEGN
-431 EQMSEQVEK
+431 EQMSKQVEK
-440 LASDINMIRNMSP
+440 LVSDISMIRSMSP
-453 FAAVNYIRKG
+453 FAAVNYIRMG
-463 IGYDE
+463 VGYDE

-473 IYEYKADKEELY
+473 IYEHKADKEELY

-493 RASRYMSLSQWLDG
+493 RASQYMSLSQWLDG
-507 ITEYLKQCDTQR
+507 IVEYIRQCDKDRQ
-519 RNNTVE
+519 NNTAD

-558 VLDEQIEEERRLFLC
+558 VLDEQIEEERRLFYVAMTRAKEKLYLLYP
-573 CNDKGKRKVVSSV
+573 K
-586 PQAEVQQRYNPFTL
+586 QRYNKDTT
-600 YRRASYC
+600 
-607 SLSSSSYRSSY
+607 RSRFIEELLTARY
-618 SIASNSSSNASDTS
+618 PLLRTDLHT
-632 SYSSSDSIFSS
+632 
-643 TGSLSPSTLYL
+643 P

>member
-1 MQFNEAQIQAIQHNT
+1 
-16 GPCMVIAGPGSGKTT
+16 
-31 VLTHRVRYLI
+31 
-41 ERYGVNP
+41 
-48 SDILVI
+48 
-54 TFTKAAAEQMKL
+54 MKF
-66 KFKGLSEGRNSA
+66 KFKGLSEGRSSA

-91 LKAAYNYSAH
+91 LKAAYNYSAR
-101 CIIKPQIQ
+101 CIITPQVQ

-114 DQMCRLELEYD
+114 DQIHRLELEYD
-125 DENEAV
+125 DEKEAV
-131 AGVLSEISCVK
+131 DGVLSEISRVK
-142 GEDVNIDEYESRCI
+142 GEAVNIDEYESRCI
-156 PPQSFRIMY
+156 PPQSFRIIYM
-165 RAYDDMLVRKHLID
+165 AYDDMLVRKHLID

-369 AVQDVYEHWISKD
+369 VVQDIYEHWISKD

-396 MDFLRIINKPLRYI
+396 IDFLRIINKPLRYI
-410 TRSYITQ
+410 SRSYITQ
-417 PADINALKRSCERN
+417 PADINALKRGYEGN
-431 EQMSEQVEK
+431 EQMSKQVEK
-440 LASDINMIRNMSP
+440 LVSDISMIRSMSP

-463 IGYDE
+463 VGYDE

-473 IYEYKADKEELY
+473 IYEHKADKEELY

-493 RASRYMSLSQWLDG
+493 RASQYMSLSQWLDG
-507 ITEYLKQCDTQR
+507 IVEYIRQCDKDRQ
-519 RNNTVE
+519 NNTAD

-541 IVMVMDV
+541 IVLVMDV
-548 CEGIIPYNKA
+548 CEGIIPYNKSI
-558 VLDEQIEEERRLFLC
+558 LDEQIEEERRLFYVAMTRAKEKLYLLYP
-573 CNDKGKRKVVSSV
+573 K
-586 PQAEVQQRYNPFTL
+586 QRYNKDTT
-600 YRRASYC
+600 
-607 SLSSSSYRSSY
+607 RSRFIEELLTARY
-618 SIASNSSSNASDTS
+618 PLLRTDLHT
-632 SYSSSDSIFSS
+632 
-643 TGSLSPSTLYL
+643 P

>member
-1 MQFNEAQIQAIQHNT
+1 MQFNEAQIQAIQHNK

-41 ERYGVNP
+41 DRCGVKP

-54 TFTKAAAEQMKL
+54 TFTKAAAEQMKF
-66 KFKGLSEGRNSA
+66 KFKGLSEGRSSA

-91 LKAAYNYSAH
+91 LKAAYNYSAR
-101 CIIKPQIQ
+101 CIITPQVQ

-114 DQMCRLELEYD
+114 DQIHRLELEYD
-125 DENEAV
+125 DEKEAV
-131 AGVLSEISCVK
+131 DGVLSEISRVK
-142 GEDVNIDEYESRCI
+142 GEAVNIDEYESRCI
-156 PPQSFRIMY
+156 PPQSFRIIYM
-165 RAYDDMLVRKHLID
+165 AYDDMLVRKHLID

-369 AVQDVYEHWISKD
+369 VVQDIYEHWISKD

-396 MDFLRIINKPLRYI
+396 IDFLRIINKPLRYI
-410 TRSYITQ
+410 SRSYITQ
-417 PADINALKRSCERN
+417 PADINALKRGYEGN
-431 EQMSEQVEK
+431 EQMSKQVEK
-440 LASDINMIRNMSP
+440 LVSDISMIRSMSP

-463 IGYDE
+463 VGYDE

-473 IYEYKADKEELY
+473 IYEHKADKEELY

-493 RASRYMSLSQWLDG
+493 RASQYMSLSQWLDG
-507 ITEYLKQCDTQR
+507 IAEYIRQCDKDRQ
-519 RNNTVE
+519 NNTAD

-541 IVMVMDV
+541 IVLVMDV
-548 CEGIIPYNKA
+548 CEGIIPYNKSI
-558 VLDEQIEEERRLFLC
+558 LDEQIEEERRLFYVAMTRAKEKLYLLYP
-573 CNDKGKRKVVSSV
+573 K
-586 PQAEVQQRYNPFTL
+586 QRYNKDTT
-600 YRRASYC
+600 
-607 SLSSSSYRSSY
+607 RSRFIEELLTARY
-618 SIASNSSSNASDTS
+618 PLLRTDLHT
-632 SYSSSDSIFSS
+632 
-643 TGSLSPSTLYL
+643 P

>member
-1 MQFNEAQIQAIQHNT
+1 MQFNKAQIQAIQHNK

-41 ERYGVNP
+41 DRCGVKP

-54 TFTKAAAEQMKL
+54 TFTKAAAEQMKF
-66 KFKGLSEGRNSA
+66 KFKGLSEGRSSA

-91 LKAAYNYSAH
+91 LKAAYNYSAR
-101 CIIKPQIQ
+101 CIITPQVQ

-114 DQMCRLELEYD
+114 DQIHRLELEYD
-125 DENEAV
+125 DEKEAV
-131 AGVLSEISCVK
+131 DGVLSEISRVK
-142 GEDVNIDEYESRCI
+142 GEAVNIDEYESRCI
-156 PPQSFRIMY
+156 PPQSFRIIYM
-165 RAYDDMLVRKHLID
+165 AYDDMLVRKHLID

-369 AVQDVYEHWISKD
+369 VVQNIYEHWISKD

-417 PADINALKRSCERN
+417 PADINALKRGYEGN

-440 LASDINMIRNMSP
+440 LVSDISLIRSMSP

-463 IGYDE
+463 VGYDE

-473 IYEYKADKEELY
+473 IYEHKADKEELY

-493 RASRYMSLSQWLDG
+493 RASQYMSLSQWLED
-507 ITEYLKQCDTQR
+507 IAEYIRQCNKDRQ
-519 RNNTVE
+519 NNTAD

-541 IVMVMDV
+541 IVLVMDV

-558 VLDEQIEEERRLFLC
+558 VLDSQIEEERRLFYVAMTRAKEKLYLLYP
-573 CNDKGKRKVVSSV
+573 K
-586 PQAEVQQRYNPFTL
+586 QRYNKDTT
-600 YRRASYC
+600 
-607 SLSSSSYRSSY
+607 RSRFIEELLTARY
-618 SIASNSSSNASDTS
+618 PLLRTDLHT
-632 SYSSSDSIFSS
+632 
-643 TGSLSPSTLYL
+643 P

>member
-1 MQFNEAQIQAIQHNT
+1 MQFNKAQIQAIQHNK

-41 ERYGVNP
+41 DRCGVKP

-54 TFTKAAAEQMKL
+54 TFTKAAAEQMKF
-66 KFKGLSEGRNSA
+66 KFKGLSEGRSSA

-91 LKAAYNYSAH
+91 LKAAYNYSAR
-101 CIIKPQIQ
+101 CIITLQVQ

-114 DQMCRLELEYD
+114 DQIHRLELEYD
-125 DENEAV
+125 DEKEAV
-131 AGVLSEISCVK
+131 DGVLSEISRVK
-142 GEDVNIDEYESRCI
+142 GEAVNIDEYESRCI
-156 PPQSFRIMY
+156 PPQSFRIIYM
-165 RAYDDMLVRKHLID
+165 AYDDMLVRKHLID

-369 AVQDVYEHWISKD
+369 VVQDIYEHWISKD

-396 MDFLRIINKPLRYI
+396 IDFLRIINKPLRYI
-410 TRSYITQ
+410 SRSYITQ
-417 PADINALKRSCERN
+417 PADINALKRGYEGN
-431 EQMSEQVEK
+431 EQMSKQVEK
-440 LASDINMIRNMSP
+440 LVSDISMIRSMSP

-463 IGYDE
+463 VGYDE

-473 IYEYKADKEELY
+473 IYEHKADKEELY

-493 RASRYMSLSQWLDG
+493 RASQYMSLSQWLDG
-507 ITEYLKQCDTQR
+507 IVEYIRQCDKDRQ
-519 RNNTVE
+519 NNTAD

-541 IVMVMDV
+541 IVLVMDV
-548 CEGIIPYNKA
+548 CEGIIPYNKSI
-558 VLDEQIEEERRLFLC
+558 LDEQIEEERRLFYVAMTRAKEKLYLLYP
-573 CNDKGKRKVVSSV
+573 K
-586 PQAEVQQRYNPFTL
+586 QRYNKDTT
-600 YRRASYC
+600 
-607 SLSSSSYRSSY
+607 RSRFIEELLTARY
-618 SIASNSSSNASDTS
+618 PLLRTDLHT
-632 SYSSSDSIFSS
+632 
-643 TGSLSPSTLYL
+643 P

>member
-1 MQFNEAQIQAIQHNT
+1 MQFNKAQIQAIQHNK

-41 ERYGVNP
+41 DRCGVKP

-54 TFTKAAAEQMKL
+54 TFTKAAAEQMKF
-66 KFKGLSEGRNSA
+66 KFKGLSEGRSSA

-91 LKAAYNYSAH
+91 LKAAYNYSAR
-101 CIIKPQIQ
+101 CIITPQVQ

-114 DQMCRLELEYD
+114 DQIHRLELGYD
-125 DENEAV
+125 DEKEAV
-131 AGVLSEISCVK
+131 DGVLSEISRVK
-142 GEDVNIDEYESRCI
+142 GEAVNIDEYESRCI
-156 PPQSFRIMY
+156 PPQSFRIIYM
-165 RAYDDMLVRKHLID
+165 AYDDMLVRKHLID

-369 AVQDVYEHWISKD
+369 VVQDIYEHWISKD

-396 MDFLRIINKPLRYI
+396 IDFLRIINKPLRYI
-410 TRSYITQ
+410 SRSYITQ
-417 PADINALKRSCERN
+417 PADINALKRGYEGN
-431 EQMSEQVEK
+431 EQMSKQVEK
-440 LASDINMIRNMSP
+440 LVSDISMIRSMSP

-463 IGYDE
+463 VGYDE

-473 IYEYKADKEELY
+473 IYEHKADKEELY

-493 RASRYMSLSQWLDG
+493 RASQYMSLSQWLDG
-507 ITEYLKQCDTQR
+507 IVEYIRQCDKDRQ
-519 RNNTVE
+519 NNTAD

-541 IVMVMDV
+541 IVLVMDA
-548 CEGIIPYNKA
+548 CEGIIPYNKSI
-558 VLDEQIEEERRLFLC
+558 LDEQIEEERRLFYVAMTRAKEKLYLLYP
-573 CNDKGKRKVVSSV
+573 K
-586 PQAEVQQRYNPFTL
+586 QRYNKDTT
-600 YRRASYC
+600 
-607 SLSSSSYRSSY
+607 RSRFIEELLTARY
-618 SIASNSSSNASDTS
+618 PLLRTDLHT
-632 SYSSSDSIFSS
+632 
-643 TGSLSPSTLYL
+643 P

>member
-1 MQFNEAQIQAIQHNT
+1 MPLLQFNKAQIQAIQHNK

-41 ERYGVNP
+41 DRCGVKP

-54 TFTKAAAEQMKL
+54 TFTKAAAEQMKF
-66 KFKGLSEGRNSA
+66 KFKGLSEGRSSA

-91 LKAAYNYSAH
+91 LKAAYNYSAR
-101 CIIKPQIQ
+101 CIITPQVQ

-114 DQMCRLELEYD
+114 DQIHRLELEYD
-125 DENEAV
+125 DEKEAV
-131 AGVLSEISCVK
+131 DGVLSEISRVK
-142 GEDVNIDEYESRCI
+142 GEAVNIDEYESRCI
-156 PPQSFRIMY
+156 PPQSFRIIYM
-165 RAYDDMLVRKHLID
+165 AYDDMLVRKHLID

-369 AVQDVYEHWISKD
+369 VVQDIYEHWISKD

-396 MDFLRIINKPLRYI
+396 IDFLRIINKPLRYI
-410 TRSYITQ
+410 SRSYITQ
-417 PADINALKRSCERN
+417 PADINALKRGYEGN
-431 EQMSEQVEK
+431 EQMSKQVEK
-440 LASDINMIRNMSP
+440 LVSDISMIRSMSP

-463 IGYDE
+463 VGYDE

-473 IYEYKADKEELY
+473 IYEHKADKEELY

-493 RASRYMSLSQWLDG
+493 RASQYMSLSQWLDG
-507 ITEYLKQCDTQR
+507 IAEYIRQCDKDRQ
-519 RNNTVE
+519 NNTAD

-541 IVMVMDV
+541 IVLVMDV
-548 CEGIIPYNKA
+548 CEGIIPYNKSI
-558 VLDEQIEEERRLFLC
+558 LDEQIEEERRLFYVAMTRAKEKLYLLYP
-573 CNDKGKRKVVSSV
+573 K
-586 PQAEVQQRYNPFTL
+586 QRYNKDTT
-600 YRRASYC
+600 
-607 SLSSSSYRSSY
+607 RSRFIEELLTARY
-618 SIASNSSSNASDTS
+618 PLLRTDLHT
-632 SYSSSDSIFSS
+632 
-643 TGSLSPSTLYL
+643 P

>member
-1 MQFNEAQIQAIQHNT
+1 MQFNKAQIQAIQHNK

-41 ERYGVNP
+41 DRCGVKP

-54 TFTKAAAEQMKL
+54 TFTKAAAEQMKF
-66 KFKGLSEGRNSA
+66 KFKGLSEGRSSA

-91 LKAAYNYSAH
+91 LKAAYNYSAR
-101 CIIKPQIQ
+101 CIITPQVQ

-114 DQMCRLELEYD
+114 DQIHRLELEYY
-125 DENEAV
+125 DEKEAV
-131 AGVLSEISCVK
+131 DGVLSEISRVK
-142 GEDVNIDEYESRCI
+142 GEAVNIDEYESRCI
-156 PPQSFRIMY
+156 PPQSFRIIYM
-165 RAYDDMLVRKHLID
+165 AYDDMLVRKHLID

-369 AVQDVYEHWISKD
+369 VVQDIYEHWISKD

-396 MDFLRIINKPLRYI
+396 IDFLRIINKPLRYI
-410 TRSYITQ
+410 SRSYITQ
-417 PADINALKRSCERN
+417 PADINALKRGYEGN
-431 EQMSEQVEK
+431 EQMSKQVEK
-440 LASDINMIRNMSP
+440 LVSDISMIRSMSP

-463 IGYDE
+463 VGYDE

-473 IYEYKADKEELY
+473 IYEHKADKEELY

-493 RASRYMSLSQWLDG
+493 RASQYMSLSQWLDG
-507 ITEYLKQCDTQR
+507 IVEYIRQCDKDRQ
-519 RNNTVE
+519 NNTAD

-541 IVMVMDV
+541 IVLVMDA
-548 CEGIIPYNKA
+548 CEGIIPYNKSI
-558 VLDEQIEEERRLFLC
+558 LDEQIEEERRLFYVAMTRAKEKLYLLYP
-573 CNDKGKRKVVSSV
+573 K
-586 PQAEVQQRYNPFTL
+586 QRYNKDTT
-600 YRRASYC
+600 
-607 SLSSSSYRSSY
+607 RSRFIEELLTARY
-618 SIASNSSSNASDTS
+618 PLLRTDLHT
-632 SYSSSDSIFSS
+632 
-643 TGSLSPSTLYL
+643 P

>member
-1 MQFNEAQIQAIQHNT
+1 MQFNEAQIQAIQHNK

-31 VLTHRVRYLI
+31 VITHRVRYLI
-41 ERYGVNP
+41 DRCGVKP

-66 KFKGLSEGRNSA
+66 KFKGLSEGRSSA

-91 LKAAYNYSAH
+91 LKAAYNYSAR
-101 CIIKPQIQ
+101 CIITPQVQ

-125 DENEAV
+125 DEKEAV
-131 AGVLSEISCVK
+131 AGVLSEISRVK
-142 GEDVNIDEYESRCI
+142 GEAVNIDEYESMCV
-156 PPQSFRIMY
+156 PPQSFRIIYM
-165 RAYDDMLVRKHLID
+165 AYDDMLVKKHLID
-179 FDDMIVQC
+179 FDDMIVLS

-216 NKAQFDVVRILADE
+216 NKAQFDVVRILADG

-278 NIVFASRAV
+278 NVVLASRAV

-296 KDITTYNSQ
+296 KDITTNNAQ
-305 GDTVSVYEFNSLND
+305 GDSVSIYEFNTLND

-333 TGIAADDIA
+333 AGIAADDIA

-347 NVIGNMYMSRL
+347 NIIGNMYMSRL
-358 ESDGIP
+358 KSEGIL
-364 CCDYS
+364 CRDDS
-369 AVQDVYEHWISKD
+369 AIQDVYEHWISKD
-382 ILTYIRIALGSRER
+382 ILTYIKIALGSRER

-417 PADINALKRSCERN
+417 PADINALKRGYEGN

-440 LASDINMIRNMSP
+440 LLYDISMIRSMSP

-463 IGYDE
+463 VGYDE

-473 IYEYKADKEELY
+473 IYEHKVDKEELY

-493 RASRYMSLSQWLDG
+493 RASQYMSLSQWLDG
-507 ITEYLKQCDTQR
+507 ITEYIRQCDKDRQ
-519 RNNTVE
+519 NNTAD

-541 IVMVMDV
+541 IVLVMDV

-558 VLDEQIEEERRLFLC
+558 VLDEQIEEERRLFYVAMTRAKEKLYLLYP
-573 CNDKGKRKVVSSV
+573 K
-586 PQAEVQQRYNPFTL
+586 QRYNKDTT
-600 YRRASYC
+600 
-607 SLSSSSYRSSY
+607 RSRFIEEILTARY
-618 SIASNSSSNASDTS
+618 PLLRTDLHT
-632 SYSSSDSIFSS
+632 
-643 TGSLSPSTLYL
+643 P

>member
-1 MQFNEAQIQAIQHNT
+1 MQFNKAQIQAIQHNK

-41 ERYGVNP
+41 DRCGVKP

-54 TFTKAAAEQMKL
+54 TFTKAAAEQMKF
-66 KFKGLSEGRNSA
+66 KFKGLSEGRSSA

-91 LKAAYNYSAH
+91 LKAAYNYSAR
-101 CIIKPQIQ
+101 CIITPQVQ

-114 DQMCRLELEYD
+114 DQIHRLELEYD
-125 DENEAV
+125 DEKEAV
-131 AGVLSEISCVK
+131 DGVLSEISRVK
-142 GEDVNIDEYESRCI
+142 GEAVNIDEYESRCI
-156 PPQSFRIMY
+156 PPQSFRIIYM
-165 RAYDDMLVRKHLID
+165 AYDDMLVRKHLID

-369 AVQDVYEHWISKD
+369 VVQDIYEHWISKD

-396 MDFLRIINKPLRYI
+396 IDFLRIINKPLRYI
-410 TRSYITQ
+410 SRSYITQ
-417 PADINALKRSCERN
+417 SADINALKRGYEGN
-431 EQMSEQVEK
+431 EQMSKQVEK
-440 LASDINMIRNMSP
+440 LVSDISMIRSMSP

-463 IGYDE
+463 VGYDE

-473 IYEYKADKEELY
+473 IYEHKADKEELY

-493 RASRYMSLSQWLDG
+493 RASQYMSLSQWLDG
-507 ITEYLKQCDTQR
+507 IVEYIRQCDKDRQ
-519 RNNTVE
+519 NNTAD

-541 IVMVMDV
+541 IVLVMDV
-548 CEGIIPYNKA
+548 CEGIISYNKSI
-558 VLDEQIEEERRLFLC
+558 LDEQIEEERRLFYVAMTRAKEKLYLLYP
-573 CNDKGKRKVVSSV
+573 K
-586 PQAEVQQRYNPFTL
+586 QRYNKDTT
-600 YRRASYC
+600 
-607 SLSSSSYRSSY
+607 RSRFLEEILTARY
-618 SIASNSSSNASDTS
+618 PLLRTDLHT
-632 SYSSSDSIFSS
+632 
-643 TGSLSPSTLYL
+643 P

>member
-1 MQFNEAQIQAIQHNT
+1 MQFNKAQIQAIQHNK

-41 ERYGVNP
+41 DRCGVKP

-54 TFTKAAAEQMKL
+54 TFTKAAAEQMKF
-66 KFKGLSEGRNSA
+66 KFKGLSEGRSSA

-91 LKAAYNYSAH
+91 LKAAYNYSAR
-101 CIIKPQIQ
+101 CIITPQVQ

-114 DQMCRLELEYD
+114 DQIHRLELEYD
-125 DENEAV
+125 DEKEAV
-131 AGVLSEISCVK
+131 DGVLSEISRVK
-142 GEDVNIDEYESRCI
+142 GEAVNIDEYESRCI
-156 PPQSFRIMY
+156 PPQSFRIIYM
-165 RAYDDMLVRKHLID
+165 AYDDMLVRKHLID

-369 AVQDVYEHWISKD
+369 VVQDIYEHWISKD

-396 MDFLRIINKPLRYI
+396 IDFLRIINKPLRYI
-410 TRSYITQ
+410 SRSYITQ
-417 PADINALKRSCERN
+417 PADINALKRGYEGN
-431 EQMSEQVEK
+431 EQMSKQVEK
-440 LASDINMIRNMSP
+440 LVSDISMIRSMSP

-463 IGYDE
+463 VGYDE

-473 IYEYKADKEELY
+473 IYEHKADKEELY

-493 RASRYMSLSQWLDG
+493 RASQYMSLSQWLDG
-507 ITEYLKQCDTQR
+507 IVEYIRQCDKDRQ
-519 RNNTVE
+519 NNTAD

-541 IVMVMDV
+541 IVLVMDV
-548 CEGIIPYNKA
+548 CEGIIPYNKSI
-558 VLDEQIEEERRLFLC
+558 LDEQIEEERRLFYVAMTRAKEKLYFLYP
-573 CNDKGKRKVVSSV
+573 K
-586 PQAEVQQRYNPFTL
+586 QRYNKDTT
-600 YRRASYC
+600 
-607 SLSSSSYRSSY
+607 RSRFIEELLTARY
-618 SIASNSSSNASDTS
+618 PLLRTDLHT
-632 SYSSSDSIFSS
+632 
-643 TGSLSPSTLYL
+643 P